1 MAEVLNAPAPVPGT
15 DVCTCMNE
23 CKTHSDIEQAK
34 YEWFHSGSGATYRK
48 ISENSK
54 GFTEIPTI
62 DISQIDGSLEQRRA
76 IAREVK
82 IACSETGFFY
92 IENTGVPESVTM
104 GVFDLLKQFFE
115 LPQET
120 KMTA

>member
-1 MAEVLNAPAPVPGT
+1 MAET
-15 DVCTCMNE
+15 
-23 CKTHSDIEQAK
+23 S
-34 YEWFHSGSGATYRK
+34 R
-48 ISENSK
+48 

-62 DISQIDGSLEQRRA
+62 DISQIDGSLEQRKA

-82 IACSETGFFY
+82 TACSETGFFY
-92 IENTGVPESVTM
+92 IKNTGVPESVTT
-104 GVFDLLKQFFE
+104 GVFDLLKRFFE